1 MKIFRKSRIALLVVL
16 LMVLSLVVPEAG
28 ELKAESNN
36 QFSLSMSVKNG
47 MASMVI
53 NGTTITEYQLTETNT
68 VEDAGFSADGTL
80 WLLFKNNWILWY
92 NYQYE
97 GEGDIGLHALDDQV
111 QELTKDNNGDINGYL
126 KNGQNKDLLTT
137 DQIKDII
144 EYGDC
149 KFAIPV
155 KIGTTTPTTKPTSK
169 VTATP
174 IPTVKPTSTVVTSPT
189 AKPTVT
195 SAPIRNQYR
204 ISFKESKGKTLLT
217 LNGVEYEVTEESVTE
232 DLGFDKN
239 GTFFLLTRPTEG
251 GLLLWYSPAY
261 QDLNNIQLYILDSNV
276 TSLEKDNYNRIVGYV
291 TGAGEEK
298 ELPTEEK
305 VIEIINQG
313 SLPQIGELP
322 IKATTSTVV
331 PSKTSKPT
339 TTSTVAP
346 SKTAKPTTTATAA
359 PTKTSKPTTTV
370 VPKQTA
376 KPTVK
381 PTAKPKD
388 EIYAY
393 SVTTKGTTKVL
404 KNSNNKQVDTF
415 KLAKGVLKYHN
426 LKMRRVKAAEFNA
439 KGNVVIIT
447 KSGSLQVINRLT
459 LKKTIKKKSIK
470 SFIYTAKGIAKYA
483 VKKGNVKIKL
493 SSY

>member
-36 QFSLSMSVKNG
+36 QSSLSMSVKNG

-53 NGTTITEYQLTETNT
+53 NGTTITEYQLTENNT
-68 VEDAGFSADGTL
+68 VEDGGFSADGTL

-97 GEGDIGLHALDDQV
+97 GEGDIGLHVLDDQV

-137 DQIKDII
+137 GQIKDII

-155 KIGTTTPTTKPTSK
+155 KIGTTTPTTKPTYK

-195 SAPIRNQYR
+195 STPIRNQYR
-204 ISFKESKGKTLLT
+204 ISFKENKGKTILT

-239 GTFFLLTRPTEG
+239 GTFFILTKPTEG

-261 QDLNNIQLYILDSNV
+261 QDLNKIQLYILDSNV
-276 TSLEKDNYNRIVGYV
+276 TSLKKDNYNRIVGYV

-298 ELPTEEK
+298 ELLTEEK
-305 VIEIINQG
+305 VIEVINQG

-322 IKATTSTVV
+322 IKATS
-331 PSKTSKPT
+331 
-339 TTSTVAP
+339 STVAP
-346 SKTAKPTTTATAA
+346 AKTAKPTTTATAA

-370 VPKQTA
+370 APNQTG

-381 PTAKPKD
+381 PIAKP
-388 EIYAY
+388 EVYAN

-404 KNSNNKQVDTF
+404 KNSNNKQVD
-415 KLAKGVLKYHN
+415 KLKLTKNGVLKYRS
-426 LKMRRVKAAEFNA
+426 LTIKKVKFAEFNA
-439 KGNVVIIT
+439 NGNVVIIT
-447 KSGSLQVINRLT
+447 KSGSLQVINQLT
-459 LKKTIKKKSIK
+459 LKKKTIKKKSIK
-470 SFIYTAKGIAKYA
+470 SFIYTGKGIAKYA